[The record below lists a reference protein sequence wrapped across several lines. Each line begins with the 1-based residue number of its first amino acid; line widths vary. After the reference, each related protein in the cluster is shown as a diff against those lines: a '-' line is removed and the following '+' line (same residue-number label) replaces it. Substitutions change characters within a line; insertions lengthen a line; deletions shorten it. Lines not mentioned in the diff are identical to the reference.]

1 MRADSNQQSYQC
13 HGCETNPQ
21 LGGITSAGERRAKM
35 AILLLAAVH
44 YTHRE
49 RPAFVI
55 DVFETTV
62 LDYFSLTTLHQTIA
76 DGGLNVI
83 NHVWFIY
90 DDPSMQKGIRLSI
103 KLRWLAGQP
112 VRSFCR

>member
-1 MRADSNQQSYQC
+1 MCADSNQQSYQC
-13 HGCETNPQ
+13 HGRETNPQ
-21 LGGITSAGERRAKM
+21 LGGITSARERRAEM
-35 AILLLAAVH
+35 AVLLLAAVH

-76 DGGLNVI
+76 DSGLNAI
-83 NHVWFIY
+83 NHFWFMY
-90 DDPSMQKGIRLSI
+90 DNPSMQKVLD
-103 KLRWLAGQP
+103 
-112 VRSFCR
+112 